1 MKRLRFS
8 PKALA
13 DLAAIHAYISD
24 DSPAAAKR
32 VVRTII
38 GAMARLK
45 PFPHSGRKGL
55 VNATSELVVPKLS
68 FIVVYIVVR
77 DTVKIIA
84 IVHVTRNERNRDI
97 K

>member
-13 DLAAIHAYISD
+13 DIATIHAYIAN

-32 VVRTII
+32 VVRMII
-38 GAMARLK
+38 GALGRLK
-45 PFPHSGRKGL
+45 PFPHSGRNGRL
-55 VNATSELVVPKLS
+55 DGTYELVVPKLS

-77 DTVKIIA
+77 DTVEIIA

>member
-32 VVRTII
+32 VVRTIV
-38 GAMARLK
+38 GAMGRLK
-45 PFPHSGRKGL
+45 PFPHSGRKGRL
-55 VNATSELVVPKLS
+55 NGTYELVVPKLS

-77 DTVKIIA
+77 DTVEIIA

>member
-13 DLAAIHAYISD
+13 DLAAIHAYISY

-32 VVRTII
+32 VVRTIVGAI
-38 GAMARLK
+38 GRLK
-45 PFPHSGRKGL
+45 PFPHSGRKGRL
-55 VNATSELVVPKLS
+55 NGTYELVVPKLS

-77 DTVKIIA
+77 DTVEIIA
-84 IVHVTRNERNRDI
+84 IVHATRNERSRDI